1 MVTLIFKQ
9 PDGTQ
14 QSVQA
19 PEGLS
24 IMEVAIKHN
33 INGIEADCGGGCSCA
48 TCHVYIDNAYQEK
61 TGTALPAEE
70 DMLDFAFDVRP
81 QSRLSCQVRITSDM
95 DNIVI
100 QIPDTQV

>member
-1 MVTLIFKQ
+1 MVTLIFQQ

-24 IMEVAIKHN
+24 IMEAAIKHN

-48 TCHVYIDNAYQEK
+48 TCHVYIDTALQEI
-61 TGTALPAEE
+61 TGTARPAEE

-81 QSRLSCQVRITSDM
+81 QSRLSCQVRITAAM
-95 DNIVI
+95 ENIVI
-100 QIPDTQV
+100 QIPDKQI